1 MNSTEEAPPA
11 QLPAVRVP
19 HRTPLRMQRGVALVV
34 VLLFLL
40 AITGLA
46 VFSARYASLGEG
58 MARNQLDAER
68 ARQAAESA
76 LRDAERDL
84 MLTEATQPNGA
95 PCDRRPVRP
104 VALYLS
110 SSFTEDCP
118 GGQCSATDNTYG
130 STDWNTTT
138 GTGSV
143 PWWPAGKGGKW
154 NNNFDSKP
162 SRGSSANCGFNGA
175 VPLGTFTGAA
185 PIPGVAHQ
193 PEYLIELVSRGS
205 NRLIFFRITAR
216 GFGAS
221 ENTQVILQSYFQP
234 FTVL

>member
-138 GTGSV
+138 
-143 PWWPAGKGGKW
+143 
-154 NNNFDSKP
+154 
-162 SRGSSANCGFNGA
+162 
-175 VPLGTFTGAA
+175 
-185 PIPGVAHQ
+185 
-193 PEYLIELVSRGS
+193 
-205 NRLIFFRITAR
+205 
-216 GFGAS
+216 
-221 ENTQVILQSYFQP
+221 
-234 FTVL
+234 

>member
-1 MNSTEEAPPA
+1 MNPTEEAPAA
-11 QLPAVRVP
+11 QSPTLRWP
-19 HRTPLRMQRGVALVV
+19 HDARPSTQRGVALVV

-84 MLTEATQPNGA
+84 MLLDTLQPDGA
-95 PCDRRPVRP
+95 PCDRRPARP
-104 VALYLS
+104 VALYLQS
-110 SSFTEDCP
+110 AFTEDCV
-118 GGQCSATDNTYG
+118 GGQCSAADDTYS
-130 STDWNTTT
+130 STDWSTTAS
-138 GTGSV
+138 TGSV

-154 NNNFDSKP
+154 NNNFGSKP
-162 SRGSSANCGFNGA
+162 RRGSSANCSFNGA

-185 PIPGVAHQ
+185 LIPGVAHQ

-234 FTVL
+234 FSVL

>member
-1 MNSTEEAPPA
+1 MNPTEEAPAA
-11 QLPAVRVP
+11 QSPAVRRP
-19 HRTPLRMQRGVALVV
+19 HDARPCTQRGVALVV

-40 AITGLA
+40 ALTGLA

-84 MLTEATQPNGA
+84 MLTSATLPAGA
-95 PCDRRPVRP
+95 PCDRGPLRPAADYP
-104 VALYLS
+104 SA
-110 SSFTEDCP
+110 FAADCP
-118 GGQCSATDNTYG
+118 GGQCSAVDDTYS
-130 STDWNTTT
+130 STDWSASTTS
-138 GTGSV
+138 TGSV
-143 PWWPAGKGGKW
+143 PWWPEAKGGRW
-154 NNNFDSKP
+154 NNKPDTKP
-162 SRGSSANCGFNGA
+162 SKGSAANCSFNGA

-185 PIPGVAHQ
+185 AIPGVARQ
-193 PEYLIELVSRGS
+193 PEYLIEIVSRGS

-221 ENTQVILQSYFQP
+221 ENTQVVLQSYFQP
-234 FTVL
+234 PLM